1 MRILAVAA
9 CASAL
14 LAPRPHLRPPSAV
27 RVIETAPTT
36 TAPVA
41 LPGAPE
47 RWKKATK
54 QLATLGPASSTLA
67 MIEKLFLAGV
77 DVFRLNFS
85 HGAHEEK
92 AELVKLIRQVE
103 AKYGHPIAILAD
115 LQGPKLRV
123 GVFGQDKVLL
133 SAGQKFR
140 ATRLIDDGK
149 LRMTVE
155 KSGDEFVESVVLPIS
170 PLTPKDRA
178 DLAFALTQSID
189 WVALSFVQQ
198 PKDVAE
204 LRQLVKASA
213 RPDVSI
219 MAKLEKPA
227 AVADGSLEAIVDL
240 CDGIMV
246 ARGDLG
252 VEMNPEDVPIIQ
264 KKIVKCCR
272 DRGTPVVV
280 SSATVRRAAKG
291 RPPVPILA
299 LTPSEDTARALAL
312 TWGVY
317 SRVDDYFGEDVE
329 FNDVLKKAV
338 GTAKDVG
345 FLDDDLDVAVVTAGL
360 PWGTPGASNVLRV
373 VPAAGPDNRPDVLLP
388 GDGECARL

>member
-1 MRILAVAA
+1 MVPRILAVAA

-67 MIEKLFLAGV
+67 MLEKLFLAGV

-140 ATRLIDDGK
+140 FDLDDEPGDADALPHHHGK
-149 LRMTVE
+149 LTTMTMTRRRC
-155 KSGDEFVESVVLPIS
+155 GGAHD
-170 PLTPKDRA
+170 
-178 DLAFALTQSID
+178 
-189 WVALSFVQQ
+189 
-198 PKDVAE
+198 
-204 LRQLVKASA
+204 
-213 RPDVSI
+213 
-219 MAKLEKPA
+219 
-227 AVADGSLEAIVDL
+227 
-240 CDGIMV
+240 
-246 ARGDLG
+246 
-252 VEMNPEDVPIIQ
+252 N
-264 KKIVKCCR
+264 
-272 DRGTPVVV
+272 
-280 SSATVRRAAKG
+280 RRAWRRRG
-291 RPPVPILA
+291 RRAPPG
-299 LTPSEDTARALAL
+299 ARAC
-312 TWGVY
+312 
-317 SRVDDYFGEDVE
+317 
-329 FNDVLKKAV
+329 
-338 GTAKDVG
+338 
-345 FLDDDLDVAVVTAGL
+345 AG
-360 PWGTPGASNVLRV
+360 S
-373 VPAAGPDNRPDVLLP
+373 AAGT
-388 GDGECARL
+388 CASPSKIYGMVRHFMVNH